1 MILIQFSCNL
11 FTFHLFCQ
19 KTMPTLDPRIDAYIE
34 KSAPFAQPILHHLRK
49 LIHQVH
55 PDIKETIKW
64 GFAFFEYKGP
74 LCNMAAFKQH
84 CTFGF
89 WKSALLR
96 DPEGILQRNSN
107 QGGEAMGNL
116 GRITTMDDL
125 PADSV
130 ILTFICEAVALNE
143 AGVKVQAPK
152 KPKAELVIP
161 HYFMEKLNTHSL
173 ALAVFEKL
181 SYSHKREYLEW
192 ITEAKTEETR
202 NRRMETTLQWLSE
215 GKVRNWKS
223 IR

>member
-1 MILIQFSCNL
+1 
-11 FTFHLFCQ
+11 
-19 KTMPTLDPRIDAYIE
+19 MPHNDPRIDAYIE
-34 KSAPFAQPILHHLRK
+34 KAAPFSQPILHHLRS
-49 LIHQVH
+49 LVH
-55 PDIKETIKW
+55 EAHPNVKETIKW

-89 WKSALLR
+89 WKSALLK

-116 GRITTMDDL
+116 GRITSMDDL
-125 PADSV
+125 PADDV
-130 ILTFICEAVALNE
+130 ILTFIREAVALNE

-152 KPKAELVIP
+152 KPKTDLVIP
-161 HYFMEKLNTHSL
+161 DYFMEKLNNSPL
-173 ALAVFEKL
+173 ALAAFEKF

-192 ITEAKTEETR
+192 VTEAKTDETR
-202 NRRMETTLQWLSE
+202 DRRLETMLQWLCE